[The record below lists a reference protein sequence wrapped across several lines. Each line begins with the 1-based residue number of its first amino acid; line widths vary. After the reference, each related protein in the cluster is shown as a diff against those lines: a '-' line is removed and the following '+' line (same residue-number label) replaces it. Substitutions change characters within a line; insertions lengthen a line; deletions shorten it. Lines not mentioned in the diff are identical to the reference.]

1 MIKHIVCFK
10 LKDTSEEML
19 NKTRLVLMS
28 MKDNVPTVKDI
39 EVGVDFLRSP
49 RSYDIFLAV
58 TLDSREALDEYQK
71 DTYHVEVV
79 KKHMNQVME
88 SSVALDFDI

>member
-10 LKDTSEEML
+10 LKDNSEEML

-79 KKHMNQVME
+79 KRHMHAVME